1 VSLLQVPIG
10 KPEAARKSEKIND
23 RPFMTLANILVE
35 YFEMGGWIMWPILV
49 TAIVAVAVVGER
61 TIWWIREGFRRDP
74 ERLEQIFAAIENG
87 DFRSAARL
95 SKDSSDPVIRMIWH
109 GLNHHHSSLQGALQ
123 VAAGAEL
130 QRAGRFLT
138 VMDTMVTLAPLLGL
152 LGTVSGIFR
161 TFLSI
166 GDVELAVEKVT
177 GGIGEALIATMC
189 GLAIAIVALIPFNY
203 FTSKVSRLQFE
214 LESAA
219 TNLEVMV
226 AAAKKRGFDTLEFHQ
241 AAEEQKTV

>member
-1 VSLLQVPIG
+1 ML
-10 KPEAARKSEKIND
+10 
-23 RPFMTLANILVE
+23 LANILVE
-35 YFEMGGWIMWPILV
+35 YFEKGGPVMWPILII
-49 TAIVAVAVVGER
+49 AIVAVAVVGER
-61 TIWWIREGFRRDP
+61 AFWWTRESLRRKPSD
-74 ERLEQIFAAIENG
+74 LEKIFGAIENG
-87 DFRSAARL
+87 DFRSAAEL
-95 SKDSSDPVIRMIWH
+95 SKDSTDPVIRMIWH
-109 GLNHHHSSLQGALQ
+109 GMNHHHSSLQGALQ
-123 VAAGAEL
+123 VAAGVEL

-138 VMDTMVTLAPLLGL
+138 AMDTLVTLGPLLGL

-203 FTSKVSRLQFE
+203 FTGKLARLQFE

-219 TNLEVMV
+219 TNLDVMIT
-226 AAAKKRGFDTLEFHQ
+226 AAKKRGFDTIEFRR
-241 AAEEQKTV
+241 EETTTKG